1 MNVLALAVSVELH
14 ACLYGGG
21 LGGGISPGSPLVRWT
36 AGRSRGSS

>member
-21 LGGGISPGSPLVRWT
+21 LGGGISPGSPWG
-36 AGRSRGSS
+36 AEGEKKG